1 MPTLDE
7 FQNAQERYGK
17 LGYRLIKRYGKRG
30 ARVKYQYATLNMVRR
45 KNILRG
51 VSYSLSH
58 MTLHFYYYPIVSW
71 GLYSSDSSMSSRQ
84 Y

>member
-58 MTLHFYYYPIVSW
+58 MTLPQHKGCVR
-71 GLYSSDSSMSSRQ
+71 YSLGGTGRELLAMGG
-84 Y
+84 